1 MFGLGLPELS
11 IVFIFVLIIFGAS
24 KLPSI
29 GAGLGRGIRNF
40 RRSVSGTERSPDK
53 EKYR

>member
-1 MFGLGLPELS
+1 MFGLGLIELP
-11 IVFIFVLIIFGAS
+11 IIFIFVLIVFGAS

-40 RRSVSGTERSPDK
+40 RRSVSGAGPSPDK